1 MRTFYSVENNG
12 TNWFVTLAEA
22 KDYCKAN
29 GGTPVVHN
37 FRNEAKIAGIESIMG
52 ETTMNEVRGYKV
64 FNPDWTCRNFQYE
77 VGKTYTMK
85 AKPVICRTG
94 FHFCRKASDC
104 FNYYYFKPE
113 NKVAEVVAFG
123 DIDEQNGGT
132 KVCTNKIK
140 IVREIDWY
148 EVLDLVNIGVGNTGL
163 SNSGDYNSGN
173 YNSGYRNS
181 GNYNS
186 GDYNSGYRNSGY
198 RNSGDYNSGD
208 YNSGNYN
215 SGNRNS
221 GDYNRTNYSS
231 GCFNTEES
239 TIKLFNKE
247 SSWVGEDW
255 RNSKA
260 GRLLLDIDMN
270 ILDWISYS
278 NMTDEEKASHPE
290 AETTGGYLKKLDISE
305 CAQIW
310 WDGLDED
317 DRCII
322 KAIPNFDAKI
332 FKECTGIDVNK

>member
-64 FNPDWTCRNFQYE
+64 FNPDWTCRGFQYE

-104 FNYYYFKPE
+104 FNYYHFKPE

-123 DIDEQNGGT
+123 DIDEQNGDT

-163 SNSGDYNSGN
+163 SNSGYYNSGN
-173 YNSGYRNS
+173 RNS
-181 GNYNS
+181 GNY
-186 GDYNSGYRNSGY
+186 
-198 RNSGDYNSGD
+198 
-208 YNSGNYN
+208 
-215 SGNRNS
+215 NS

-231 GCFNTEES
+231 GCFNTEDS

-247 SSWVGEDW
+247 SDWAGEDW
-255 RNSKA
+255 RTSRARK
-260 GRLLLDIDMN
+260 LLFDINTN
-270 ILDWISYS
+270 ILDWIRYS
-278 NMTDEEKASHPE
+278 EMTDEEKASHPE
-290 AETTGGYLKKLDISE
+290 AETTGGYLKKLDNSE

>member
-1 MRTFYSVENNG
+1 
-12 TNWFVTLAEA
+12 
-22 KDYCKAN
+22 
-29 GGTPVVHN
+29 
-37 FRNEAKIAGIESIMG
+37 
-52 ETTMNEVRGYKV
+52 MNEVRGYKV

-85 AKPVICRTG
+85 AKPVICQTG

-104 FNYYYFKPE
+104 FNYYHFKPE

-123 DIDEQNGGT
+123 DIDEQNGDT

-140 IVREIDWY
+140 IVRELDWH
-148 EVLDLVNIGVGNTGL
+148 EVLELVNTGVGNTGL
-163 SNSGDYNSGN
+163 SNSGDRNSGNYNSGYYNSGN
-173 YNSGYRNS
+173 YNSGDCNSGDWNSGNWNS

-186 GDYNSGYRNSGY
+186 GDH
-198 RNSGDYNSGD
+198 NSGDCNSGD
-208 YNSGNYN
+208 WNMI
-215 SGNRNS
+215 
-221 GDYNRTNYSS
+221 NYSS

-247 SSWVGEDW
+247 SSWTGEDW
-255 RNSKA
+255 RNGKA
-260 GRLLLDIDMN
+260 RYLLLSINTN
-270 ILDWISYS
+270 ILDWICYS
-278 NMTDEEKASHPE
+278 EMTDEEKASHPE

-310 WDGLDED
+310 WDRLDED

-322 KAIPNFDAKI
+322 KAIPNFDAEI

>member
-12 TNWFVTLAEA
+12 TNWFATLAEA

-29 GGTPVVHN
+29 SGTPVAHN
-37 FRNEAKIAGIESIMG
+37 FRNEAKIVEIESIIG
-52 ETTMNEVRGYKV
+52 ATTMNKVRGYKV
-64 FNPDWTCRNFQYE
+64 FNPDWTCRDFQYE

-85 AKPVICRTG
+85 AKPVICQTG

-104 FNYYYFKPE
+104 FNYYHFKPE

-123 DIDEQNGGT
+123 DIDEQNGDT

-140 IVREIDWY
+140 IVRELDWY
-148 EVLDLVNIGVGNTGL
+148 EVLDLVNIGTGNTGL
-163 SNSGDYNSGN
+163 SNNGDYNSGN
-173 YNSGYRNS
+173 RNS

-186 GDYNSGYRNSGY
+186 GN
-198 RNSGDYNSGD
+198 YNSGD

-215 SGNRNS
+215 SGDWNMI
-221 GDYNRTNYSS
+221 NYSS